1 MMMTVVE
8 LNKIAKKLSDLMPL
22 FSRKLFRPL
31 EQLTKN
37 ITSPLQ
43 MHAITILREKELFSM
58 TELSNEMN
66 ISKQQ
71 MTPIIDKLIDSGF
84 VQREHDDID
93 RRSIKISLT
102 SIGID
107 FLDDIS
113 KEMTSFMK
121 SQIEGLDED
130 DLHSLN
136 HALDD
141 LYRIIKKISKS

>member
-1 MMMTVVE
+1 MMTVVE
-8 LNKIAKKLSDLMPL
+8 LNEIAKKLSDLMPL
-22 FSRKLFRPL
+22 FTRKLLRPL
-31 EQLTKN
+31 EKLTKT
-37 ITSPLQ
+37 ISSPLQ
-43 MHAITILREKELFSM
+43 MHTITILRENELITM
-58 TELSNEMN
+58 TELSDEMN

-102 SIGID
+102 SVGIN

-113 KEMTSFMK
+113 KEMTSVMK
-121 SQIEGLDED
+121 SKIEGLDGD
-130 DLHSLN
+130 DINTLN

-141 LYRIIKKISKS
+141 LCRIIKKIPK